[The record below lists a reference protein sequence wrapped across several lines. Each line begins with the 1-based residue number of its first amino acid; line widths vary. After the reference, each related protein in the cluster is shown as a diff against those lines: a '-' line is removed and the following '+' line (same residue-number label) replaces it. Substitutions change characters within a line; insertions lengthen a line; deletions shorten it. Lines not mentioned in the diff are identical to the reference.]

1 MIIPCYPEYPLIE
14 SLDEHMIA
22 FFRCRSFRPR
32 PFSRS
37 AMQHGAGFL
46 LGVIISVPATAQS
59 PLPPLDP
66 AQSRLCRNATEQVE
80 RALRLPDG
88 FLSAISRVETGR
100 PDGAGN
106 LTSWPWSIN
115 AAGTSHYYASR
126 QEAVEAVK
134 GFQQQGIESIDVGCL
149 QVNLLHHPAAFPSL
163 DMAFDP
169 YSNARYAGL
178 FLQKLKEQTGSWP
191 RAAAAYHS
199 QTGTLGTPYMQQ
211 VLQQWATPLDI
222 PQPHTSLLTP
232 PHPATTMPVAVTHAN
247 VSQNHPARIT
257 VPYRPF
263 VIQSA
268 SSLPSGIKPSGGGI
282 THATNG
288 PANFLAALRYQE
300 TTQPLSPA
308 GQPATSTTPGQNT
321 PQGHHPFRPFR
332 GYFRPAMPPPPHQ
345 RMKSSQN
352 GRSLATYRAMPVH
365 TVSPMPYAPAY

>member
-1 MIIPCYPEYPLIE
+1 ME

-22 FFRCRSFRPR
+22 FSRYHSLRPGSL
-32 PFSRS
+32 SRS
-37 AMQHGAGFL
+37 AIQYVLGLL
-46 LGVIISVPATAQS
+46 LGAIISPPATAQNLFS
-59 PLPPLDP
+59 PLDP
-66 AQSRLCRNATEQVE
+66 AQSYLCRNATEQVE

-100 PDGAGN
+100 PDRNGN
-106 LTSWPWSIN
+106 LIPWPWSIN
-115 AAGTSHYYASR
+115 AAGTGHYYASR

-134 GFQQQGIESIDVGCL
+134 SFQQQGIQSIDVGCL

-178 FLQKLKEQTGSWP
+178 FLQKLKDQTGSWP

-199 QTGTLGTPYMQQ
+199 QTGTLGTPYLQQ
-211 VLQQWATPLDI
+211 VLQQWATPLDT
-222 PQPHTSLLTP
+222 PQPHTPLPTP
-232 PHPATTMPVAVTHAN
+232 PHPAATMPVAGNHSSI
-247 VSQNHPARIT
+247 SQNHPAHTT

-268 SSLPSGIKPSGGGI
+268 SSLSSGAHPSGGGI

-288 PANFLAALRYQE
+288 PASFLAALRHQE
-300 TTQPLSPA
+300 TTQPLPPTN
-308 GQPATSTTPGQNT
+308 QPTATATPGQNT
-321 PQGHHPFRPFR
+321 PQGHRPFRPFR

-345 RMKSSQN
+345 RIKSSQN

-365 TVSPMPYAPAY
+365 TVSPMPYVPAY